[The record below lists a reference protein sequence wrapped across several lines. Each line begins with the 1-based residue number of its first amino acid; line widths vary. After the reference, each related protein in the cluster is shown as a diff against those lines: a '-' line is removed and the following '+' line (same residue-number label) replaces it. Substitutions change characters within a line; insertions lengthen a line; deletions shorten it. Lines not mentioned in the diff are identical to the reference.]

1 MRRIPSA
8 FLLIFFLSP
17 LVGFSARSS
26 VVRIEPAL
34 SENQIQ
40 LKLFLTAGY
49 GIQKGSL
56 HQIDL
61 YVLSPQHEQSK
72 ELDEKIKKHGR
83 LVQTQKS
90 LSGITARQ
98 NKKYFSLLKPIVF
111 KKPKNISSDYIVQ
124 GKLFYCSFQDGFCS
138 IYPFQLLIPSP
149 RNNGPSL

>member
-1 MRRIPSA
+1 MREVSST
-8 FLLIFFLSP
+8 FLFIFFISP
-17 LVGFSARSS
+17 LVGVLARSS

-34 SENQIQ
+34 SKNQIQ
-40 LKLFLTAGY
+40 LKLFLTSGY
-49 GIQKGSL
+49 GLQKGSL

-61 YVLSPQHEQSK
+61 YVLSPRHEQSK

-111 KKPKNISSDYIVQ
+111 KKPGNTSSDYIVQ

-138 IYPFQLLIPSP
+138 TYPFQILITSP
-149 RNNGPSL
+149 